1 MLEKR
6 KRTRLEI
13 SQDTYIALK
22 SIANERCQP
31 MATTLHD
38 AVALLQ
44 RHQEVQSQG
53 GKMIAIGKGAVEW
66 TKG

>member
-22 SIANERCQP
+22 NIANVRRMS
-31 MATTLHD
+31 MANALRD
-38 AVALLQ
+38 AVLKVTLAYDEIWIICTLTRIEQLKYTW
-44 RHQEVQSQG
+44 H
-53 GKMIAIGKGAVEW
+53 
-66 TKG
+66 